1 MTLADAYKQ
10 FLAAPDASLLA
21 SDASLYY
28 VTTTTSFKGA
38 SEIISHVIA
47 SRGKFKKVKEAF
59 LHAVQG
65 QGALAVEVDT
75 TLKFL
80 TSGGPYLPGLDD
92 NFLADHTVHVLV
104 THFVSFDG
112 QGKVLQ
118 IRQTWDQGSLLKQL
132 DVIGKTGRNW
142 PIRDSREQIK
152 MIETCVKSVSGVAG
166 VATGQDSADLAVR
179 SRGDSAGTTCDP
191 NARLSL
197 FASHEEKDEAIPSVI
212 SPRGGIR
219 PHQRSFT
226 EILGDEPAEDPASP
240 SAGRQPESPRKVIAP
255 KAGAGKNYQPSRL
268 FAAEELDDEKYQS
281 DDGRS
286 PDRFVRPN
294 PKRYEHFDFADGSDP
309 QDASRPGEPS
319 FRKPKHSSQ
328 WDFSDFV
335 TPHKAKPSKGLRQQD
350 MRHWGAANDEMYE
363 TPPRKPA
370 PGKPRRDAETHFEF
384 VDDGFPRGEPHGARP
399 RGATHNSGLGL
410 YKNNLYDEENG
421 NAAPVGN
428 SRPLSTITNT
438 KDRGRDFQPHFA
450 MTDQSPGQET
460 QPHPAVGED
469 GRKDVKMMDASWL
482 AYDSSPAQKENQRS
496 LSRNGT
502 KASEDRGIHIAGDG
516 MGGGKGSNRDWL
528 FGADDDDSHVAKP
541 APGRKAGTAAKSES
555 SNWDF

>member
-38 SEIISHVIA
+38 SDIIKHVIA
-47 SRGKFKKVKEAF
+47 SRSKFKKEKEDF

-92 NFLADHTVHVLV
+92 NFLADHTVHILV

-152 MIETCVKSVSGVAG
+152 MTETCVKSVSGVAG
-166 VATGQDSADLAVR
+166 IATGQDPTDLAVR
-179 SRGDSAGTTCDP
+179 SRGDSASTTRDP
-191 NARLSL
+191 NACLSL
-197 FASHEEKDEAIPSVI
+197 FASHEEKNEAIPSVI
-212 SPRGGIR
+212 SPRGGVR
-219 PHQRSFT
+219 PHQRSLT
-226 EILGDEPAEDPASP
+226 EILGHEPAEDPASP
-240 SAGRQPESPRKVIAP
+240 STGRRSESPSKVIAP

-268 FAAEELDDEKYQS
+268 FETKELDEEEYQS

-294 PKRYEHFDFADGSDP
+294 PKKYEHFDFADGSDP
-309 QDASRPGEPS
+309 QDAPRPGELS
-319 FRKPKHSSQ
+319 FRKTKHSSQ

-384 VDDGFPRGEPHGARP
+384 VDDGLPRGEPRATRL

-410 YKNNLYDEENG
+410 YKNNLYDEESD
-421 NAAPVGN
+421 NATPVGN
-428 SRPLSTITNT
+428 SRPLSTITNM
-438 KDRGRDFQPHFA
+438 KDHGRDFRPHFA
-450 MTDQSPGQET
+450 MTDQSPEQET
-460 QPHPAVGED
+460 QPRPAVGED
-469 GRKDVKMMDASWL
+469 RKKVVKMMDANWL
-482 AYDSSPAQKENQRS
+482 VYDSSPAQKENQRS
-496 LSRNGT
+496 LPRNGT

-516 MGGGKGSNRDWL
+516 MGGGKGSNRNWL
-528 FGADDDDSHVAKP
+528 FGADDDDSQVAEP
-541 APGRKAGTAAKSES
+541 ALGSKAGTAAKSGGL
-555 SNWDF
+555 NWDF

>member
-38 SEIISHVIA
+38 SDIIKHVIA
-47 SRGKFKKVKEAF
+47 SRGKLKKEKEDF

-92 NFLADHTVHVLV
+92 NFLADHTVHILV

-152 MIETCVKSVSGVAG
+152 MTEMCVKYVSGVAG
-166 VATGQDSADLAVR
+166 VATGRDPTDLTIR
-179 SRGDSAGTTCDP
+179 SRGDSASTARDP
-191 NARLSL
+191 NASLSL
-197 FASHEEKDEAIPSVI
+197 FASQEEKDEAIPSVI
-212 SPRGGIR
+212 SPRGGVR

-226 EILGDEPAEDPASP
+226 EILGHEPDEDPASP
-240 SAGRQPESPRKVIAP
+240 PTGRRSESPSKVIAP
-255 KAGAGKNYQPSRL
+255 KAGAGKNYEPSRL
-268 FAAEELDDEKYQS
+268 FGAEELDDEEYQS

-294 PKRYEHFDFADGSDP
+294 PKKYDHFDFADGSDP
-309 QDASRPGEPS
+309 QDAPRPGELG
-319 FRKPKHSSQ
+319 FRKTKHSSQ
-328 WDFSDFV
+328 WDFSDLV

-384 VDDGFPRGEPHGARP
+384 VDDGLPRGEPRATRP
-399 RGATHNSGLGL
+399 RGVTHNSGLGL
-410 YKNNLYDEENG
+410 YKNNIYDEESD

-428 SRPLSTITNT
+428 SRPLSTITNM
-438 KDRGRDFQPHFA
+438 KDRGRDFQPHFE
-450 MTDQSPGQET
+450 MTDKSPGQET
-460 QPHPAVGED
+460 QPRPAVGED
-469 GRKDVKMMDASWL
+469 RKKAVKMMDANRL
-482 AYDSSPAQKENQRS
+482 VNDSSPAQKENQRS
-496 LSRNGT
+496 LPPNGT
-502 KASEDRGIHIAGDG
+502 KASEDRGIHVAGDG
-516 MGGGKGSNRDWL
+516 MGGGKGSNRNWL
-528 FGADDDDSHVAKP
+528 FGADDDDSQVAKP
-541 APGRKAGTAAKSES
+541 APGRKAGTAAQSGGLH
-555 SNWDF
+555 WDF

>member
-38 SEIISHVIA
+38 SDIIKHVIA
-47 SRGKFKKVKEAF
+47 SRSKFKKEKENF
-59 LHAVQG
+59 LNAVQG

-92 NFLADHTVHVLV
+92 NFLADHTVRILV

-142 PIRDSREQIK
+142 PIRDSGEQIK

-166 VATGQDSADLAVR
+166 VATGQDPADLAVR
-179 SRGDSAGTTCDP
+179 SRGDSASTMRDP
-191 NARLSL
+191 SARLSL

-212 SPRGGIR
+212 SPKGGIR
-219 PHQRSFT
+219 PRQRSLT
-226 EILGDEPAEDPASP
+226 EILGDEPVEDLATP
-240 SAGRQPESPRKVIAP
+240 SAGRRSESPSKVIAP

-268 FAAEELDDEKYQS
+268 FEAEELDDENYQS

-309 QDASRPGEPS
+309 QDAPRPGES
-319 FRKPKHSSQ
+319 SIRKTKHSSQ

-335 TPHKAKPSKGLRQQD
+335 TPNKAKPNKGLRQQD
-350 MRHWGAANDEMYE
+350 MRHWGAASDEMYE

-384 VDDGFPRGEPHGARP
+384 VDDGLPRGEARTTRP

-410 YKNNLYDEENG
+410 YENNLYDEESD

-428 SRPLSTITNT
+428 SRPLSTITNM
-438 KDRGRDFQPHFA
+438 KDRGRNPQPHSA
-450 MTDQSPGQET
+450 MTDQSPGQDA
-460 QPHPAVGED
+460 QPRPAVGED
-469 GRKDVKMMDASWL
+469 RKKVVKMMDANWL
-482 AYDSSPAQKENQRS
+482 VYDSSPAQKENQRS
-496 LSRNGT
+496 LPRNGA

-516 MGGGKGSNRDWL
+516 MGGGKGSSRNWL
-528 FGADDDDSHVAKP
+528 FGADDDDSQVAKP
-541 APGRKAGTAAKSES
+541 APGRKLGTAAKSGGL
-555 SNWDF
+555 NWDF